1 VYSAVNGVLMRVASI
16 RVVGCHLGLFNEVD
30 LLDVLGTK
38 KEWIAVALWLFADE
52 DFGDDLVF
60 ESERCVVTV
69 EVYN

>member
-1 VYSAVNGVLMRVASI
+1 MPFGLVNKA
-16 RVVGCHLGLFNEVD
+16 D